1 MALSLALGECVC
13 ECDVS
18 VCTIA
23 VRVCVVKTSVL
34 TYQLVE
40 SGEFQQKCLV
50 STRKAKRLTLNSSS
64 NGFFFFYQNG
74 ADLCSVQTFDKIA
87 FVDVREIK

>member
-64 NGFFFFYQNG
+64 NGFFFFFIKTEQIY
-74 ADLCSVQTFDKIA
+74 VQFKLSTKLPL
-87 FVDVREIK
+87 

>member
-50 STRKAKRLTLNSSS
+50 STRKAKRLTLNSNS
-64 NGFFFFYQNG
+64 NGFLFLIKTEQIY
-74 ADLCSVQTFDKIA
+74 VQFKLSTKLPL
-87 FVDVREIK
+87 